1 MQRDAIVKLHQ
12 QQQLNE
18 ALPAYQQYLL
28 EHPDDAGMWAN
39 FGVLLRA
46 LRRFPAAIACY
57 QRALSLN
64 PNDAGVLSNLGNA
77 LKDCDRLEESVAC
90 QQQALALK
98 PADQSIRFNT
108 AIALREARA
117 FEASLA
123 ELNTLLASKPDKADW
138 QWERAL
144 VNLQLGH
151 FAQGWQD
158 YEARWSLGELPAPP
172 WRCPR
177 WRGEDLNHKQLL
189 LSTEQGFGD
198 TLLAARFIPLIAA
211 RYPHCTV
218 KLVCKVDLHRIFSGL
233 PASVQTE
240 LPPDE
245 PADFYCPLMS
255 LMGVL
260 GIDDHNVPPPAP
272 LTIPPG
278 AEEKFTWLA
287 SHAPGRK
294 KIGIVW
300 SGSLTFR
307 DNAKRAVGLE
317 SFIPFAENARLQCYS
332 FQKGPREQDL
342 QALSATPLIHD
353 LAGQFGDFADTAAAV
368 MHMDAIVMTDSS
380 LAHLA
385 GSLGKPVINL
395 LQYKPYWLYGTDQ
408 RMNAWYPSMRAIR
421 QSAPGEWSPVF
432 AQAQQVLAAL

>member
-28 EHPDDAGMWAN
+28 EQPQDAGMWAN

-46 LRRFPAAIACY
+46 MGRLPAAIACGR
-57 QRALSLN
+57 RALALS
-64 PNDAGVLSNLGNA
+64 PDDPGVLSNLGNV
-77 LKDCDRLEESVAC
+77 LKDSDRLDEAVSC
-90 QQQALALK
+90 QRQALALK
-98 PADQSIRFNT
+98 PADTSIRLNY

-123 ELNTLLASKPDKADW
+123 ELNLLLAENPAKADW

-144 VNLQLGH
+144 VNLQLGN

-158 YEARWSLGELPAPP
+158 YEARWRLGQLPPPP
-172 WRCPR
+172 WQCPR
-177 WRGEDLNHKQLL
+177 WRGEDLSHRRLI

-198 TLLAARFIPLIAA
+198 TLLAARFIPLIAERFPA
-211 RYPHCTV
+211 CEMM
-218 KLVCKVDLHRIFSGL
+218 LVCKPELHRVLGGL
-233 PASVQTE
+233 PASLHTALPGEVQ
-240 LPPDE
+240 
-245 PADFYCPLMS
+245 ADFYCPLMS
-255 LMGVL
+255 LMGIL
-260 GIDDHNVPPPAP
+260 NIDDRNVPPPAA
-272 LTIPPG
+272 LTIP
-278 AEEKFTWLA
+278 ANAASKFEWLK
-287 SHAPGRK
+287 SHAPGRRK
-294 KIGIVW
+294 VGVVW
-300 SGSLTFR
+300 SGSLTFK

-317 SFIPFAENARLQCYS
+317 SFIALAESANVQCYS

-353 LAGQFGDFADTAAAV
+353 LAGYLSDFADTAAAV

-395 LQYKPYWLYGTDQ
+395 LQFKPYWLYGTDQ

-421 QSAPGEWSPVF
+421 QSAPGEWQPVF
-432 AQAQQVLAAL
+432 AQARQVLAAL